1 MAYQPKHYNINLQPI
16 FVFEGNE
23 YPFEGLTAEQA
34 ADGQYKRGSNM
45 EFRFIVNTLRHYF
58 GDELDFKVDQ
68 HKRGIF
74 TLAQL
79 SNEEMNM
86 IKDIYQD
93 TNEFPIQLGR
103 SHLKF
108 KIEAFEYDAPECS
121 LMPDCIC
128 MECQ

>member
-1 MAYQPKHYNINLQPI
+1 MAYQPNHYNINVQPI

-34 ADGQYKRGSNM
+34 ADDQRLRGSNM

-58 GDELDFKVDQ
+58 GDEMDFEVDH

-74 TLAQL
+74 TLTQL
-79 SNEEMNM
+79 SNEQMNM
-86 IKDIYQD
+86 IHDIYQD
-93 TNEFPIQLGR
+93 TNEFPIERGR

-108 KIEAFEYDAPECS
+108 KLEAFEYDAPECS

-128 MECQ
+128 FECQ

>member
-1 MAYQPKHYNINLQPI
+1 MAYQPNHYNINVQPI

-34 ADGQYKRGSNM
+34 ADGQMLRGSNM
-45 EFRFIVNTLRHYF
+45 EFRFIVNTLFHYF
-58 GDELDFKVDQ
+58 GDELHYKVDQ

-74 TLAQL
+74 TVTLL
-79 SNEEMNM
+79 SDQEINM
-86 IKDIYQD
+86 LNDIYHN
-93 TNEFPIQLGR
+93 TNEFPVKYGR

-108 KIEAFEYDAPECS
+108 KIEDFEYDAPECS